1 MIKFSDL
8 PENDQVNHLRELQ
21 SSAGWKL
28 LCEKIEDGE
37 MAVAKLDLEEGTHEN
52 ISEVKFLQYKIS
64 VCKQIMALPQVFIDA
79 FEAALDKNKTVDV
92 SVDDPYY
99 TNIKDLDDANE
110 RALNGGEE
118 EADPLQN

>member
-8 PENDQVNHLRELQ
+8 PENDQANHLRELQ

-64 VCKQIMALPQVFIDA
+64 VCKQIMALPQVFIDS
-79 FEAALDKNKTVDV
+79 FEASLSEKKTVDV
-92 SVDDPYY
+92 NTNDPYH
-99 TNIKDLDDANE
+99 TNIEDLDAANE
-110 RALNGGEE
+110 KMFNGEE
-118 EADPLQN
+118 EEVDPLQN